1 MKSNAGMWI
10 DHREAIIVVLS
21 ESEEGDVT
29 KRILSAV
36 EKKHAQ
42 EVPADDTRQK
52 EFTEHLTRYYDA
64 IISYL
69 HGARSVLIFGP
80 GEAKGELKKRF
91 EARTDEARAITVE
104 TADNMTAPQV
114 AARVRHH
121 FHQDARRAV

>member
-1 MKSNAGMWI
+1 MKTDAGMWI
-10 DHREAIIVVLS
+10 DHREAVIVVLS

-42 EVPADDTRQK
+42 EVPADDSRQK
-52 EFTEHLTRYYDA
+52 EFTEHLARYYDA

-69 HGARSVLIFGP
+69 HGARSILIFGP

-91 EARTDEARAITVE
+91 EARKDETRVITVE
-104 TADNMTAPQV
+104 TTDNMTAPQV
-114 AARVRHH
+114 AARVRNH
-121 FHQDARRAV
+121 FRQGTRSAA